1 MNRLFAVL
9 ATMGATVLAWQV
21 HAIDSNNQSTLSKRE
36 MIAQM
41 ADCMKKRISA
51 NKDSSYGTR
60 SKPARINC
68 TKATMPRSP
77 ALGGVRSSGEAID
90 AAIGPQRFSQ
100 PAAFLWRILSALRCA
115 ANRSRT

>member
-36 MIAQM
+36 MIAQI

-51 NKDSSYGTR
+51 NKDSSYR
-60 SKPARINC
+60 DAF
-68 TKATMPRSP
+68 KACKNQ
-77 ALGGVRSSGEAID
+77 LHKGDD
-90 AAIGPQRFSQ
+90 AAESGALVASAPQAKQ
-100 PAAFLWRILSALRCA
+100 
-115 ANRSRT
+115 